1 MGYYHIRFIEN
12 SGILCMII
20 LTWEGYCYKQ
30 LPMGIT
36 DFPENLQQKMND
48 LFRGF
53 EFIRVYID
61 ELLILTKG
69 YCTDHVHKLE
79 LTLKNLSK
87 KCFNAILKILSSYK
101 PKGNIWVSG

>member
-1 MGYYHIRFIEN
+1 
-12 SGILCMII
+12 
-20 LTWEGYCYKQ
+20 
-30 LPMGIT
+30 MGIT

-79 LTLKNLSK
+79 FIENSGILCMIILTWEGYCYKQLPMGITDFPENLQQ
-87 KCFNAILKILSSYK
+87 KIFWEISNSH
-101 PKGNIWVSG
+101 W